1 VPSKSNYAHTPPDS
15 ELYDFFFA
23 PEMVDHLLNLY
34 WSWQHQYFV
43 LLDKDLFLRDLAH
56 GGKFSSEFLL
66 NAILAHAA
74 PYSTR
79 PGLRSDE
86 SDPSSAGYYYFNR
99 ARQLLLLDEDIMARP
114 SVVTCQALALL
125 GSREAGC
132 GRNARGW
139 ILSGMSFRMALD
151 LGLHLDSQRLVELGY
166 LTEEEYNI
174 RAVTFWGCFIFDRY
188 VLFL

>member
-1 VPSKSNYAHTPPDS
+1 
-15 ELYDFFFA
+15 
-23 PEMVDHLLNLY
+23 M
-34 WSWQHQYFV
+34 
-43 LLDKDLFLRDLAH
+43 
-56 GGKFSSEFLL
+56 

-86 SDPSSAGYYYFNR
+86 SDPSTAGYYYFNR

-132 GRNARGW
+132 ARNARGW
-139 ILSGMSFRMALD
+139 ILSGETSGFYISNDRN
-151 LGLHLDSQRLVELGY
+151 ELPNGA
-166 LTEEEYNI
+166 
-174 RAVTFWGCFIFDRY
+174 RPWAPS
-188 VLFL
+188 

>member
-1 VPSKSNYAHTPPDS
+1 MSTYAHTPPDS

-23 PEMVDHLLNLY
+23 PELVDHLLNLY

-43 LLDKDLFLRDLAH
+43 LLDKDLFLRDLAN
-56 GGKFSSEFLL
+56 GGKFSSGSTLPYCLTVEFLL
-66 NAILAHAA
+66 NAILSHAA
-74 PYSTR
+74 PFSTR

-86 SDPSSAGYYYFNR
+86 SDPSTAGYYYFNR

-132 GRNARGW
+132 ARNARG
-139 ILSGMSFRMALD
+139 
-151 LGLHLDSQRLVELGY
+151 
-166 LTEEEYNI
+166 
-174 RAVTFWGCFIFDRY
+174 
-188 VLFL
+188 

>member
-1 VPSKSNYAHTPPDS
+1 
-15 ELYDFFFA
+15 
-23 PEMVDHLLNLY
+23 MI
-34 WSWQHQYFV
+34 
-43 LLDKDLFLRDLAH
+43 
-56 GGKFSSEFLL
+56 EFLL

-86 SDPSSAGYYYFNR
+86 NDPSTAGYYYFNR

-114 SVVTCQALALL
+114 SITTCQALALL

-132 GRNARGW
+132 ARNARGW

-166 LTEEEYNI
+166 LTEEEYNM
-174 RAVTFWGCFIFDRY
+174 RAITFWGCFIFDRY
-188 VLFL
+188 VSDKRPSNV

>member
-1 VPSKSNYAHTPPDS
+1 
-15 ELYDFFFA
+15 
-23 PEMVDHLLNLY
+23 M
-34 WSWQHQYFV
+34 
-43 LLDKDLFLRDLAH
+43 
-56 GGKFSSEFLL
+56 L

-86 SDPSSAGYYYFNR
+86 SDPSTAGYYYFNR

-132 GRNARGW
+132 ARNARGW
-139 ILSGMSFRMALD
+139 ILSGEACRVQKFLIPGMSFRMALD

-166 LTEEEYNI
+166 LSEEEYNM
-174 RAVTFWGCFIFDRY
+174 RAITFWGCFIFDRY
-188 VLFL
+188 DISRDVLIQQWLVNIYGATHCHSM